1 MENVVN
7 YVLIGIVVLMLIAL
21 PIMMNSKNKKETQ
34 KIQEQTNSLKVG
46 DKVLTTSGV
55 YGTITELKFD
65 ETQKLVVIETG
76 GKEKS
81 YLTVDAY
88 AIYTVFKSEEELNR
102 TLDFRQMLALVK
114 GQAGEK
120 LYDEEHFEIPEN
132 WEKQHVD
139 VLINFSDAIRNG
151 AELVAPGSEGIKA
164 VEIADSMYLSDWLGK
179 EVALPVDDD
188 LFYSELQKRVEEEK
202 AGRK

>member
-1 MENVVN
+1 MENVIN
-7 YVLIGIVVLMLIAL
+7 YVLVGIVVLMLIAL

-88 AIYTVFKSEEELNR
+88 AIYTVFKSEEELKAE
-102 TLDFRQMLALVK
+102 ALK
-114 GQAGEK
+114 
-120 LYDEEHFEIPEN
+120 
-132 WEKQHVD
+132 
-139 VLINFSDAIRNG
+139 
-151 AELVAPGSEGIKA
+151 
-164 VEIADSMYLSDWLGK
+164 K
-179 EVALPVDDD
+179 E
-188 LFYSELQKRVEEEK
+188 EEEK
-202 AGRK
+202 AKLEKKEAKKESKEEKAVKEETVVVETPSKETEKSTEVEVVETAETKDTKKTKKSKK

>member
-1 MENVVN
+1 MENIVN

-88 AIYTVFKSEEELNR
+88 AIYTVFKSEEEL
-102 TLDFRQMLALVK
+102 K
-114 GQAGEK
+114 
-120 LYDEEHFEIPEN
+120 
-132 WEKQHVD
+132 
-139 VLINFSDAIRNG
+139 
-151 AELVAPGSEGIKA
+151 
-164 VEIADSMYLSDWLGK
+164 K
-179 EVALPVDDD
+179 EV
-188 LFYSELQKRVEEEK
+188 EEK
-202 AGRK
+202 AKLEKKEDKKEEVVEPVEVKEEVKAEEPSSEKTEVVETATVKETKKTKKSKK

>member
-1 MENVVN
+1 MENIVN

-88 AIYTVFKSEEELNR
+88 AIYTVFKSEEEL
-102 TLDFRQMLALVK
+102 K
-114 GQAGEK
+114 
-120 LYDEEHFEIPEN
+120 
-132 WEKQHVD
+132 
-139 VLINFSDAIRNG
+139 
-151 AELVAPGSEGIKA
+151 
-164 VEIADSMYLSDWLGK
+164 K
-179 EVALPVDDD
+179 EA
-188 LFYSELQKRVEEEK
+188 EEK
-202 AGRK
+202 AKLEKKEDKKEEVVEPVEVKEEVKAEEPSSEKTEVIETATVKETKKTKKSKK

>member
-1 MENVVN
+1 MENIVN
-7 YVLIGIVVLMLIAL
+7 YVLIGIVVLMSIAL
-21 PIMMNSKNKKETQ
+21 PLTMNSKNKKETQ

-88 AIYTVFKSEEELNR
+88 AIYTVFKSEEEL
-102 TLDFRQMLALVK
+102 K
-114 GQAGEK
+114 
-120 LYDEEHFEIPEN
+120 
-132 WEKQHVD
+132 
-139 VLINFSDAIRNG
+139 
-151 AELVAPGSEGIKA
+151 
-164 VEIADSMYLSDWLGK
+164 K
-179 EVALPVDDD
+179 EA
-188 LFYSELQKRVEEEK
+188 EEK
-202 AGRK
+202 AKLEKKEDKKEEVVEPVEVKEEVKAEEPSSEKTEVVETATVKETKKTKKSKK